1 MQEDMSEAWVE
12 VSETFDLDEA
22 MRQLVAK
29 KVVDQEHAE
38 PDLKHLID
46 LKKSIVHVAV
56 RQKRAADVTPLGARP
71 VTEEHWDDVKM
82 FLWEMCNIDKMTP
95 EVKYVL

>member
-1 MQEDMSEAWVE
+1 MQEEMSI
-12 VSETFDLDEA
+12 SETFDLDEA
-22 MRQLVAK
+22 IRQLVGK
-29 KVVDQEHAE
+29 KIVDQEHAE
-38 PDLKHLID
+38 PDPKYLIELKR
-46 LKKSIVHVAV
+46 SIVLVAV
-56 RQKRAADVTPLGARP
+56 RQKRAADVTPPGARP